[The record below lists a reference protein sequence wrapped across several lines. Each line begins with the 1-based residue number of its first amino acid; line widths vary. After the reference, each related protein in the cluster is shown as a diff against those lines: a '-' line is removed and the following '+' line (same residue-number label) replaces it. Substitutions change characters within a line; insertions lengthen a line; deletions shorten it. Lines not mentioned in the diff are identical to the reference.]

1 VNAPLTSQPGA
12 IEFSPTVT
20 SALQILQDGVYTSL
34 PCAADAVVDCTDRV
48 YEALR
53 HRDTHALKSWIA
65 REKYPAS
72 DTEILAIFD
81 AVANAVARQA
91 GDVKKT
97 RRMLQFLGEVRVEV
111 SSDLTALGS
120 NQRMDAMFAP
130 STHDVVEALLSA
142 VEAYDPDTA
151 DHLRATAML
160 ARRIAETMRLD
171 AEQIVNS
178 ELAALLHDIG
188 KIAIPIGVLQKP
200 GALTESEWTVMRE
213 HPGTGANMLE
223 RVEKLRHVAHIVRS
237 HHERMDG
244 RGYPDRLP
252 GSDIPLEARV
262 VSVADAFHA
271 MVTKRSYREA
281 ISAKAA
287 LDILHQN
294 RDTQFDGNVVDAICE
309 SFNYVPQA
317 ATHRASRNVLRR
329 A

>member
-1 VNAPLTSQPGA
+1 MFPALKTLRS
-12 IEFSPTVT
+12 EFSPTVT
-20 SALQILQDGVYTSL
+20 SALDMLQAEVYSSL
-34 PCAADAVVDCTDRV
+34 PSAADAVVYCTDRI

-53 HRDTHALKSWIA
+53 NRDTHALKSWVL

-72 DTEILAIFD
+72 DMEILAIFD
-81 AVANAVARQA
+81 AVASAVARQA

-97 RRMLQFLGEVRVEV
+97 RRMLQFLNDVRVTV
-111 SSDLTALGS
+111 SSDLRARES
-120 NQRMDAMFAP
+120 AQRVDEMFAP

-160 ARRIAETMRLD
+160 ARRIADTMLL
-171 AEQIVNS
+171 EPQQIVNC

-200 GALTESEWTVMRE
+200 GALTDTEWTVMRE
-213 HPGTGANMLE
+213 HPGTGADMLQ
-223 RVEKLRHVAHIVRS
+223 RVAKLRHIAHIVRS

-244 RGYPDRLP
+244 CGYPDRLR
-252 GSDIPLEARV
+252 GADIPLEARV
-262 VSVADAFHA
+262 VAVADAFHA

-287 LDILHQN
+287 LDILHEN
-294 RDTQFDGNVVDAICE
+294 RDTQFDGTVVDAICE

-317 ATHRASRNVLRR
+317 AVHRASNSVLRR